1 MRIID
6 HRQAGPDAVY
16 VETFNECYYDADAE
30 GNVDLVLRREHV
42 KTDDPS
48 QTVTQIVHVRSF
60 WKSIPGTTVAH
71 DQQINA
77 TVRYMILSGRAGAS
91 FQGAGSIFCDKNR
104 SRSVLKGDLGLAY
117 LSPRTRLNNGNILF
131 ERAEIS
137 GSFRALHDPRRVVRI
152 LNEMDELFRFSE
164 PGDAQASMED
174 PPGGQAPTS
183 RKPGARASAVQP

>member
-30 GNVDLVLRREHV
+30 GNVDVVLRREHV

-48 QTVTQIVHVRSF
+48 QTVTQIIHVRSF

-91 FQGAGSIFCDKNR
+91 FQGAGSIFCEKTR
-104 SRSVLKGDLGLAY
+104 GRSVLEGDLGLAY
-117 LSPRTRLNNGNILF
+117 LSPRTRLNNGNMLF

-137 GSFRALHDPRRVVRI
+137 GSFRARHDPRRVVRI

-164 PGDAQASMED
+164 PGDAHASRA
-174 PPGGQAPTS
+174 QT
-183 RKPGARASAVQP
+183 PGARASAVQP